1 MADDP
6 QETRTFESAYRHKDQ
21 SASDVKA
28 KYWKAI
34 QGLRTEQRDYWLN
47 HAFLH
52 GYQWL
57 YWQESS
63 GRLDEIPTDP
73 ERVQATV
80 NRLWPNTRTIIST
93 LMQRELSFEVP
104 PNAADDSHVRGA
116 RLAETIARAVAHDHN
131 WENLRENLYYAVWKG
146 GTAAVCVDW
155 DDTSVE
161 ILSDDTQGTSPLGEG
176 DTYEE
181 HLNIT
186 QFVVEPGTR
195 NPETARWW
203 IKSVALPPAEVKNM
217 FPDEWDE
224 DELPPADA
232 SAGLAP
238 FHRKLMSYDRGGDT
252 ENVDLTLVM
261 TYYER
266 PNNDLPEGKVCT
278 VVDQK
283 VVFEADWPFPFVDKL
298 NLVVVRETP
307 RENRWTGDTIL
318 TAARPLQTLLNVSW
332 SSIAE
337 HMKLAG
343 NARLLVPLSSIEM
356 MQNLTDMPG
365 DMVPFNDSLSVKPEY
380 LSPPQMPGWWIQQ
393 PQIIADQIDDIM
405 GVHDISRGDAPANI
419 ESGFG
424 LTILA
429 EKDSTP
435 VTRLTS
441 ETAGA
446 FGRLMSLVLEIY
458 EDKTMGRAKRQSTVR
473 IPGNAP
479 IDVKW
484 SGKDLRGQTTAIVP
498 SDAIMPRSRAAQME
512 MAKDMLAAGLIE
524 SVTDFIAIAEL
535 PGYRDVLTITSPD
548 VDRARRENSHFGV
561 GRQAI
566 PYPWD
571 KHDVHIA
578 EHNKYRKTVDFDML
592 GEEEKEMI
600 QDHIKAH
607 EVLAAEEIGS
617 QRMKSNLDPALG
629 MQGGA
634 DEAPA
639 LEPLPPAGL
648 PPAPPA
654 SGQPGV
660 NGLPLEAQAALEGPG
675 LGGAP
680 SPDQAASEIMSLM
693 QQMGGA

>member
-1 MADDP
+1 M
-6 QETRTFESAYRHKDQ
+6 
-21 SASDVKA
+21 
-28 KYWKAI
+28 
-34 QGLRTEQRDYWLN
+34 RDYWLN

-52 GYQWL
+52 GHQWL
-57 YWQESS
+57 YWQESA
-63 GRLDEIPTDP
+63 GRLDEIPSDP

-80 NRLWPNTRTIIST
+80 NRLWPNTRTIVST

-116 RLAETIARAVAHDHN
+116 RLAETIARAVAHDHD
-131 WENLRENLYYAVWKG
+131 WEYLRENLYYAVWKG
-146 GTAAVCVDW
+146 GTAAMCVDW

-181 HLNIT
+181 WLNIT

-203 IKSVALPPAEVKNM
+203 IKSVALPPAEVKDM

-224 DELPPADA
+224 DELPPSDA
-232 SAGLAP
+232 TAGLAP
-238 FHRKLMSYDRGGDT
+238 FHRKLMSYDRGGDS
-252 ENVDLTLVM
+252 ELVDLTLVM

-266 PNNDLPEGKVCT
+266 PNNDNPEGKVCT
-278 VVDQK
+278 VVDNK
-283 VVFEADWPFPFVDKL
+283 VVFEDVWPFPFTNKL
-298 NLVVVRETP
+298 NLVIVRETL

-356 MQNLTDMPG
+356 MQDLTDMPG
-365 DMVPFNDSLSVKPEY
+365 DMVPYNDSLSVRPEY

-393 PQIIADQIDDIM
+393 PDKISDEIDDIM
-405 GVHDISRGDAPANI
+405 GVHEISRGSAPANI

-429 EKDSTP
+429 EKDNTP
-435 VTRLTS
+435 VNRLTK
-441 ETAGA
+441 ETAHA
-446 FGRLMSLVLEIY
+446 FGKLMSLVLEIY
-458 EDKTMGRAKRQSTVR
+458 EDKTMGGAKRTSTVS

-479 IDVKW
+479 IDVRW

-498 SDAIMPRSRAAQME
+498 ADAILPRSRAAQME
-512 MAKDMLAAGLIE
+512 VAKDMLAAGLIE
-524 SVTDFIAIAEL
+524 NVTDFIAIADL
-535 PGYRDVLTITSPD
+535 PSARDVLAVTSPD

-561 GRQAI
+561 GRQCL

-592 GEEEKEMI
+592 SDDDKKMIEE
-600 QDHIKAH
+600 HIKAH
-607 EVLAAEEIGS
+607 EVLAAEEVGS
-617 QRMKSNLDPALG
+617 QRMKSELDPALG
-629 MQGGA
+629 MAPNA
-634 DEAPA
+634 DEAPPI
-639 LEPLPPAGL
+639 EPLAPMSAP
-648 PPAPPA
+648 PPAPPP
-654 SGQPGV
+654 GQPGV

-675 LGGAP
+675 LGGEVT
-680 SPDQAASEIMSLM
+680 PDQAASDIMSLM
-693 QQMGGA
+693 QQMGSA